1 MIILLLGIV
10 SIYTIKT
17 MEEINQNFN
26 YHVEYSQ
33 KISNLDNI
41 KNKYEKQT
49 MIFERLK
56 LEITDNPIGNFWIYS
71 TEIKNEITDFNDLVS
86 GNLITAEFLS
96 EKKLSELQK
105 NTFSLYELHL
115 IYENSAFNAINY
127 FYEDRQ
133 SDFLVEYDNMK
144 SLQLEIFKKINNI
157 EQTLLIIPGSSKI
170 SIEYIISNFQI
181 SQWIMIIVIGIVTA
195 MLVFFLNQTNTNLK
209 AEIRYQTK
217 NLRKLNEKLR
227 VMDKKRGKFI
237 SIASH
242 ELKGP
247 LQPIFGFVELAKTG
261 IISNKEA
268 LRGIS
273 DIAFN
278 LENIANNLLDLTKI
292 ENDGLE
298 LHLEKSSINDI
309 ILEVVSSQK
318 FNPERKVPIKTRLDV
333 DIVIN
338 LDKTRLKQVF
348 RNILDNCIKFTKT
361 GEITVQTNLL
371 KDKKT
376 LKISITDTGPEIPND
391 VLATIFKKYGTKDEN
406 NIEGFGIGLYI
417 SKKIVDA
424 HNGRISAHNF
434 EGKPVFEIILPII
447 TFDLNWEK
455 PDSSNIENTV

>member
-1 MIILLLGIV
+1 MQ
-10 SIYTIKT
+10 
-17 MEEINQNFN
+17 EINQNFN
-26 YHVEYSQ
+26 YHIEFSQ
-33 KISNLDNI
+33 KISNLENI
-41 KNKYEKQT
+41 KTNYEKQAT
-49 MIFERLK
+49 IFERLK
-56 LEITDNPIGNFWIYS
+56 LGITDGSIGSFWIYS
-71 TEIKNEITDFNDLVS
+71 TEIKNEIIDFNDLVN
-86 GNLITAEFLS
+86 GNLITAEFLT
-96 EKKLSELQK
+96 EKNSSELQK

-115 IYENSAFNAINY
+115 IYENNAFEALNY
-127 FYEDRQ
+127 FYEGKQ
-133 SDFLVEYDNMK
+133 SDFLTEYDTMK
-144 SLQLEIFKKINNI
+144 SQQLEIFEKINNV
-157 EQTLLIIPGSSKI
+157 EQILQSIPVSSKI
-170 SIEYIISNFQI
+170 SIEHIIGNFQV
-181 SQWIMIIVIGIVTA
+181 SQWVLIIVIGIVTA
-195 MLVFFLNQTNTNLK
+195 ILVFFLNQTNTNLK
-209 AEIRYQTK
+209 AEIRSQTK
-217 NLRKLNEKLR
+217 NLLKLNEKLR
-227 VMDKKRGKFI
+227 VLDKKRGKFI

-333 DIVIN
+333 DIMIN

-371 KDKKT
+371 KDKKS

-391 VLATIFKKYGTKDEN
+391 VLSTIFKKYGTKAEN

-424 HNGRISAHNF
+424 HNGSISAHNF
-434 EGKPVFEIILPII
+434 NGKPVFEIILPII
-447 TFDLNWEK
+447 SFNLNWEK
-455 PDSSNIENTV
+455 PNTSNIKNTV

>member
-10 SIYTIKT
+10 SIYTINT
-17 MEEINQNFN
+17 MQEINQNFN
-26 YHVEYSQ
+26 YHIEFSQ

-41 KNKYEKQT
+41 KTKYEKQVT
-49 MIFERLK
+49 IFERLK
-56 LEITDNPIGNFWIYS
+56 LGITDDSIGNFWIYS
-71 TEIKNEITDFNDLVS
+71 TEIKNEIIDFNDLVS
-86 GNLITAEFLS
+86 GNLITAEFLT
-96 EKKLSELQK
+96 EKRSSELQK

-115 IYENSAFNAINY
+115 IYENSAAEALNY
-127 FYEDRQ
+127 FYEGKQ
-133 SDFLVEYDNMK
+133 SDFLVEFDTMK
-144 SLQLEIFKKINNI
+144 SLQLEIFEKINNI
-157 EQTLLIIPGSSKI
+157 EQILQSIPGSSKI
-170 SIEYIISNFQI
+170 SIEYIIDNFQV
-181 SQWIMIIVIGIVTA
+181 SQWILIIVIGIITA
-195 MLVFFLNQTNTNLK
+195 VLVFFLNQTNTNLK
-209 AEIRYQTK
+209 AEIRSQTK

-227 VMDKKRGKFI
+227 VLDKKRGKFI

-261 IISNKEA
+261 IITNNEA

-309 ILEVVSSQK
+309 ILEVVSTQK

-338 LDKTRLKQVF
+338 LDKTRIKQVF

-371 KDKKT
+371 KDKKS

-391 VLATIFKKYGTKDEN
+391 VLSTIFKKYGTKAEN

-417 SKKIVDA
+417 SKQIA
-424 HNGRISAHNF
+424 
-434 EGKPVFEIILPII
+434 EM
-447 TFDLNWEK
+447 
-455 PDSSNIENTV
+455 